1 MLTYGLLSLAIVSE
15 VIGTLALRESAGF
28 SRLVPTAVVILAYS
42 AAFLLLSI
50 VLERGMAVAVAYAV
64 WSAAGIVLLA
74 GIGVTFLN
82 ESLSALQVLGLAL
95 VILGIIALELGT
107 AAQPQVGGAGQG
119 TCCSPGEER

>member
-1 MLTYGLLSLAIVSE
+1 LSLAIVSE

-95 VILGIIALELGT
+95 SSSESLRWSWALPHNPT
-107 AAQPQVGGAGQG
+107 SAARGQNLLQP
-119 TCCSPGEER
+119 SEER